1 LKALQSACK
10 ELTDSKKFK
19 KILEVILK
27 MGNFLN
33 GGTFNANAPG
43 FKIDALGKVFKNQ

>member
-1 LKALQSACK
+1 
-10 ELTDSKKFK
+10 
-19 KILEVILK
+19 

-43 FKIDALGKVFKNQ
+43 FKIDALGKVIIDKTTTAYFHFSLLIPKPM